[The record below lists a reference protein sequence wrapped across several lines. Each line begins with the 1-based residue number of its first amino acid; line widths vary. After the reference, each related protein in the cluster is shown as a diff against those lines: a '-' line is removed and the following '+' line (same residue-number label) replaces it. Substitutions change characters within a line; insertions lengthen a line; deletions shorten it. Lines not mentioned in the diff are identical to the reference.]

1 MAVIEP
7 VTLGY
12 ITTESYKLI
21 NPKEPLK
28 AATEASYKT
37 VTIEAN
43 KTEKEKI
50 YSLVREQEFKRFYN
64 LNDKIIVG
72 HGLILKFI

>member
-1 MAVIEP
+1 MSVIEP

-28 AATEASYKT
+28 AATEVSYKT